1 MYYFHG
7 SMQGYL
13 DPEYYMTQQLTEKS
27 DVYSFG
33 VVMLELVTAKQPIE
47 KGKYI
52 VREVRMGMDKRDEE
66 WLGLREK
73 LDPAIRSG
81 ANLMGLGRFIELGMQ
96 CVEESAADR
105 PTMSEVVKA
114 LETILQNDGLNTNS
128 TSSASSSSSVTDLV
142 RTTNGGGIR
151 QHPHDH
157 VNHIVVVKEDCDA
170 FDYSG
175 GYTLP
180 AKVEPK

>member
-1 MYYFHG
+1 M
-7 SMQGYL
+7 

-52 VREVRMGMDKRDEE
+52 VREVRTAMDKNDEE
-66 WLGLREK
+66 HCGLKEIM
-73 LDPAIRSG
+73 DPTIRNSG
-81 ANLMGLGRFIELGMQ
+81 NLVGFERFLELAMQ
-96 CVEESAADR
+96 CVEESAAER

-114 LETILQNDGLNTNS
+114 IETILQNDGMNTNS
-128 TSSASSSSSVTDLV
+128 TSASSSATDFGAS
-142 RTTNGGGIR
+142 RAAPR
-151 QHPHDH
+151 HPYNDVPKKD
-157 VNHIVVVKEDCDA
+157 VNDTHA

-175 GYTLP
+175 GYSLP

>member
-1 MYYFHG
+1 
-7 SMQGYL
+7 MQGYL

-33 VVMLELVTAKQPIE
+33 VVMLELITAKQPIE

-52 VREVRMGMDKRDEE
+52 VREVRTMMDKNDEE
-66 WLGLREK
+66 YYGLK
-73 LDPAIRSG
+73 VIVDSAIKT
-81 ANLMGLGRFIELGMQ
+81 ATNLAGFGRFVELAMQ

-114 LETILQNDGLNTNS
+114 IETIMQNDGINTNS
-128 TSSASSSSSVTDLV
+128 TSASSSATDF
-142 RTTNGGGIR
+142 GASKGIVK
-151 QHPHDH
+151 HPYNDALPKREVFHDS
-157 VNHIVVVKEDCDA
+157 DA

-175 GYTLP
+175 GYTLST
-180 AKVEPK
+180 KVEPK